1 MPLEKRRVNA
11 SLAYILVLSS
21 FVAALNTQTVRAIS
35 NRTPLLVLPSTNNDR
50 PSQGWDIAFTL
61 RRGGAIEDSDDAY
74 DLDESEFEEEDD
86 SEDEDDVKL
95 SASAVAA
102 ARKAKSKESKQ
113 SKKKVN
119 ASLKK
124 STKKKRSS
132 PLKKV
137 PYILRAI
144 LNPFTVFAMTKG
156 YFLSLFDIDYMKQV
170 SNSREL
176 VLISLRN
183 MHNNLL
189 KNHSIKIG
197 YNARLTVCLA
207 RKSKEI
213 RIIWREKGSK
223 DETRPG

>member
-74 DLDESEFEEEDD
+74 DLDESEFEEEYD

-156 YFLSLFDIDYMKQV
+156 YFLSLFDIDYMKQDTTQD
-170 SNSREL
+170 
-176 VLISLRN
+176 LRSA
-183 MHNNLL
+183 LQE
-189 KNHSIKIG
+189 KAKKSGSSGGK
-197 YNARLTVCLA
+197 RA
-207 RKSKEI
+207 RKMK
-213 RIIWREKGSK
+213 
-223 DETRPG
+223 PGQAKTLSDLPVLNA